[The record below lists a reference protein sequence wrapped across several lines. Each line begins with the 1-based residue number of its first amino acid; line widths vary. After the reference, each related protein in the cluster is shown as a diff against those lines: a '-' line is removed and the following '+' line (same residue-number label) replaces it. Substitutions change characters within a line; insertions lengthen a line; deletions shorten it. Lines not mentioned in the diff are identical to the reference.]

1 MKSISYI
8 MAVATLALVLPASAA
23 QEDGGGG
30 VVVAPRA
37 VTSPV
42 RLRYIISG
50 AIDSGE
56 ATNVGTATVLNCTN
70 LSNVSEIL
78 RFRVFHGPDGAVLA
92 NVSYTVASR
101 VTITVPTHNT
111 AAFDGEQL
119 PGLID
124 GTPLTRGHIRVLSTT
139 NKIACSAHIV
149 DAASETPSGMALHV
163 VKVGSPNT
171 WQD

>member
-8 MAVATLALVLPASAA
+8 LAVATLALILPASAA

-30 VVVAPRA
+30 VVVGPRA
-37 VTSPV
+37 VTDPI
-42 RLRYIISG
+42 RLRYLISG
-50 AIDSGE
+50 AIDSGD
-56 ATNVGTATVLNCTN
+56 ATNVGTATVVNCTN

-78 RFRVFHGPDGAVLA
+78 RFRVFQGSSGTALA
-92 NVSYTVASR
+92 TQDYTVAR
-101 VTITVPTHNT
+101 KGTITVPTHNT

-124 GTPLTRGHIRVLSTT
+124 GTPLTRGHIAVFSTT
-139 NKIACSAHIV
+139 NRIACSAHIV